1 MYTISCEE
9 RDAAFYFAL
18 EEYCITHFPAEAD
31 ALFLLW
37 QTRPTVMLGKYQNAF
52 KEIDS
57 AYIEAESIDVVRRP
71 SGGGAIYTD
80 EGCYQYS
87 FIVDGQN
94 QVIDFEP
101 YMERIIHTLQTLGI
115 PAERNSRN
123 DIAIHGQK
131 ISGNAQYM
139 KSGFTVHH
147 GTLLFDTNIDH
158 MAAALKV
165 DPEKLRSKGVDSV
178 RERTALITDHVAPT
192 TERNW
197 FADEF
202 RRNILGQEAHIL
214 ELTTDQYE
222 TVQRLAE
229 QKYRRWEWN
238 YGQSRETNFSV
249 TGRLPGGRIE
259 IALQLDHY
267 VIQDCQISGDFFSS
281 IDIDTLESAL
291 RGSRFN
297 KTDVTNHLTPVL
309 SEGQLYCITTNDIV
323 ALLFPEA

>member
-1 MYTISCEE
+1 VFTISCAEQ
-9 RDAAFYFAL
+9 DAAFYFAL
-18 EEYCITHFPAEAD
+18 EEYCITNFPADAD
-31 ALFLLW
+31 TLFLLW
-37 QTRPTVMLGKYQNAF
+37 QTRPTVMLGKYQNAL
-52 KEIDS
+52 KEIDP
-57 AYIEAESIDVVRRP
+57 AYIAAEKIDVVRRP

-87 FIVDGQN
+87 FIVNGQHN
-94 QVIDFEP
+94 VIDFEP
-101 YMERIIHTLQTLGI
+101 YMDRIIHTLQTLGI

-139 KSGFTVHH
+139 KAGFTVHH
-147 GTLLFDTNIDH
+147 GTLLFDTNVNH

-165 DPEKLRSKGVDSV
+165 DPEKLRSKGVESV
-178 RERTALITDHVAPT
+178 RERTALISDHVAPT
-192 TERNW
+192 TKRHW

-202 RRNILGQEAHIL
+202 RQNILGQGAHII
-214 ELTTDQYE
+214 ELTPEQHE
-222 TVQRLAE
+222 AVQQLAD

-249 TGRLPGGRIE
+249 AGRLPGGRIE

-267 VIQDCQISGDFFSS
+267 VIQYCQISGDFFSS
-281 IDIDTLESAL
+281 IDIATLESAL
-291 RGSRFN
+291 CDTRFD
-297 KTDVTNHLTPVL
+297 KSDVANHLAPVL
-309 SEGQLYCITTNDIV
+309 SGGQLYGITTTDIV